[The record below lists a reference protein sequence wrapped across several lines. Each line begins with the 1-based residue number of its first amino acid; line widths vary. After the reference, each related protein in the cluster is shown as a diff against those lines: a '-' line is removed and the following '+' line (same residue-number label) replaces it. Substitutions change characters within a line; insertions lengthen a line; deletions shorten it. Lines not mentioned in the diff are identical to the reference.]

1 MKLAYRCPSCKATNY
16 YTPVIA
22 TRGDLHMK
30 IGDSFDANCSSCNS
44 KEKVHIN
51 KITAV
56 QDKKLIVIG
65 AVIGLVTAIILW
77 SIFGAIGT
85 VAVGIPII
93 FMTVESSATNAFNK
107 YMIRRR

>member
-1 MKLAYRCPSCKATNY
+1 MKLEYRCPSCKATNY
-16 YTPVIA
+16 YMPVIA

-30 IGDSFDANCSSCNS
+30 IGDNFDANCRSCNS

-56 QDKKLIVIG
+56 QNKKLILIG
-65 AVIGLVTAIILW
+65 AAIGLITAVILW

-85 VAVGIPII
+85 VSLVIPIL
-93 FMTVESSATNAFNK
+93 FMTVESSATNSFNK